1 MIEISLQ
8 ELYNIVSV
16 IGFGFC
22 MYKILK
28 MEIVIEVIKTN
39 QLMSS
44 MVNFAVTKA
53 LKNKGI
59 LEGNELDLE
68 INKKDS

>member
-1 MIEISLQ
+1 
-8 ELYNIVSV
+8 
-16 IGFGFC
+16 
-22 MYKILK
+22 
-28 MEIVIEVIKTN
+28 
-39 QLMSS
+39 